1 MSTLPEGWIPFGE
14 ATSWLKHHLMVNDS
28 NFVLDHWDCKYVVAR
43 IDMRTGAMLLWAGND
58 RTTLP
63 FGSTDKVSFSAGGT
77 TRMDQVNSPPHYN
90 RGEKCPN
97 CGHGIECIDVTEHR
111 DFLVGNAIKY
121 LWRAGAKDD
130 FVKDLRKAAWYI
142 ERKIAQ
148 LEGPV
153 EVK

>member
-1 MSTLPEGWIPFGE
+1 MGYNEPGRPYEEKWPRSAHDDFSQAKAPPIFPFR
-14 ATSWLKHHLMVNDS
+14 NDP
-28 NFVLDHWDCKYVVAR
+28 
-43 IDMRTGAMLLWAGND
+43 
-58 RTTLP
+58 TTLP
-63 FGSTDKVSFSAGGT
+63 YGSTDKVSFSAGGT

-121 LWRAGAKDD
+121 LWRSGAKDD

-142 ERKIAQ
+142 NRKIAQ
-148 LEGPV
+148 LGASL